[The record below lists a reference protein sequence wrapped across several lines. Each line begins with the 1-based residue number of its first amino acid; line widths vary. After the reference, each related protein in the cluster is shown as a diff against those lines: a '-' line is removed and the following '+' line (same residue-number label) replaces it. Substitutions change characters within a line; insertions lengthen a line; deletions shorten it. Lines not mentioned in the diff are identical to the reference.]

1 MNERIDLINSFLKLI
16 AEISKNDIEIDSNI
30 VYSNLVSFNI
40 ESEDITHHIDRLI
53 DVFEKSNNINVVK
66 EKKYSIFSSFKFR
79 KDENNIKIYM
89 SFDKKNIYKSLFELI
104 IFLSENNIIHSTK
117 VFNKLRNDSIVITI
131 NSLFEAEKIRKF
143 INNNENIK
151 KNLIKPN
158 PFMYSDNNISFAWD
172 GYLSYNLVLSTW
184 ISDYINEVKEFNK
197 YECVSYNDLFK
208 FISNKYE
215 LIFEQGEGINSFIC
229 NNKII
234 DLVDLLNYKYI
245 TEFIMDILNEN
256 IVLKG
261 FSTRIKKIYNVSTSH
276 NEMNYLLSL
285 IKKDNS
291 SVEITLEQRE
301 IFDFVYIEEMKKI
314 GEEKTIKLFKTFIKT
329 SNYRLF
335 TRNSNIRNMLIENGL
350 SALVIRKIM
359 YEEMKKALIN
369 ASRKT
374 IKKYDAI
381 QLGKAL
387 FGIKNNDYSAFTNE
401 DNVRNNLRLMVD
413 KDEIDDLISSF
424 INSNNS
430 EEGYWIF
437 IELMNKNK

>member
-1 MNERIDLINSFLKLI
+1 MNERIDLINSFLRLI

-40 ESEDITHHIDRLI
+40 ESEDITHHINRLI
-53 DVFEKSNNINVVK
+53 DIFEKSNNINIVK

-89 SFDKKNIYKSLFELI
+89 SFDKKNIYKNLFELI

-117 VFNKLRNDSIVITI
+117 VFNKLRNDSIVITV

-151 KNLIKPN
+151 KNLITPN

-172 GYLSYNLVLSTW
+172 GYLSYNLVLSSW
-184 ISDYINEVKEFNK
+184 ISEYINHVKELNN
-197 YECVSYNDLFK
+197 YDNVNYTELLK

-215 LIFEQGEGINSFIC
+215 LIFEHGEGINNFIC

-234 DLVDLLNYKYI
+234 DVVDLLNYKYI
-245 TEFIMDILNEN
+245 TEFIIGVLNDNIILKE
-256 IVLKG
+256 
-261 FSTRIKKIYNVSTSH
+261 FSTKTRKVYNVSTSH
-276 NEMNYLLSL
+276 NEMNHLLSL

-291 SVEITLEQRE
+291 SVEISLEQRE
-301 IFDFVYIEEMKKI
+301 IFDYVYIEEMKI
-314 GEEKTIKLFKTFIKT
+314 LGEEKTIKLFKTFIKT
-329 SNYRLF
+329 ANYRLF
-335 TRNSNIRNMLIENGL
+335 TRKSNIRDMLIENGL
-350 SALVIRKIM
+350 SPLVIRKIM

-374 IKKYDAI
+374 IKKYDAV

-424 INSNNS
+424 INSNTC

-437 IELMNKNK
+437 IELMNKSK